1 MIQSVL
7 IHIAHPHLLVPHATF
22 RLLRY
27 YQKHAGSLAPYTI
40 KFEEV
45 TLCQPV
51 L

>member
-27 YQKHAGSLAPYTI
+27 YQKHAGSLVPYTI
-40 KFEEV
+40 KSEGV
-45 TLCQPV
+45 TLCKP
-51 L
+51 LL